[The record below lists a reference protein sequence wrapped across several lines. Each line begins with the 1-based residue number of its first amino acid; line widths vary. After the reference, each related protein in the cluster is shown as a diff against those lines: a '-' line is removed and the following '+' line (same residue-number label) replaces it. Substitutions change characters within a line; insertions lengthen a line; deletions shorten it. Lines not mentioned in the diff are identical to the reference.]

1 MGIEALLSTQII
13 DTTAVGRS
21 VMTAVDAAAARTA
34 IGAGVG
40 DVLTG
45 GSYANP
51 SWITSLAWSKISTTP
66 TTLAGYGITDGITA
80 AAVASGYQPLDAD
93 LTALAALT
101 GTNNIYYRSA
111 ADTWSSVTIGS
122 GLSFTGGTLSA
133 TSSGGITSLNGL
145 TGATQT
151 FAVATTGTDFAIT
164 SSGTAHTF
172 SIPDASATARGLIT
186 TGTQTI
192 AGAKTL
198 SGAATFSAAGTAL
211 SVTNNVQVSGNTTTY
226 RLYSNSQRITIFNH
240 IICGGGFGIH
250 FNSTTGQ
257 DTGDTAIVRG
267 SAAGVVAIRLSTT
280 AHTLQVNNTYTSDTS
295 FERVS
300 LGWSGN
306 ICTLETQ
313 AGSGGGTLRGLKIG
327 SASSSLIGLWGVT
340 PIVQPT
346 TSVAS
351 ATRVGGGGTALTDT
365 DTFDG
370 YTLSQIVKALRNIGA
385 LA

>member
-13 DTTAVGRS
+13 DTTTVGRA

-34 IGAGVG
+34 IGLG
-40 DVLTG
+40 
-45 GSYANP
+45 
-51 SWITSLAWSKISTTP
+51 
-66 TTLAGYGITDGITA
+66 TLATQNGTITDYLTTA
-80 AAVASGYQPLDAD
+80 NAATTYQPLDAD
-93 LTALAALT
+93 LTALAALS
-101 GTNNIYYRSA
+101 GTNDIYYRSA
-111 ADTWSSVTIGS
+111 ANTWTAVTIGS

-133 TSSGGITSLNGL
+133 TGGSGITSLNGL

-151 FAVATTGTDFAIT
+151 FATATTGTDFAIT

-172 SIPDASATARGLIT
+172 SIPDASTTARGLIT

-192 AGAKTL
+192 AGVKTFNGQLFITGGSQSSPSIMLTGGSANAIFAPYYDTQGGHGWIFTRSSFAAFKL
-198 SGAATFSAAGTAL
+198 SESAINLNNGAAFSWGNAFQGIGT
-211 SVTNNVQVSGNTTTY
+211 T
-226 RLYSNSQRITIFNH
+226 RLYRDDADHCIGQRN
-240 IICGGGFGIH
+240 
-250 FNSTTGQ
+250 
-257 DTGDTAIVRG
+257 
-267 SAAGVVAIRLSTT
+267 GVNAQLLRIY
-280 AHTLQVNNTYTSDTS
+280 NTYTSSTS
-295 FERVS
+295 YERVS

-306 ICTLETQ
+306 VCTLETQ
-313 AGSGGGTLRGLKIG
+313 AGSGGGTLRGLRIG

-346 TSVAS
+346 TAVAA

-370 YTLSQIVKALRNIGA
+370 YTVSQIVKALRNIGA